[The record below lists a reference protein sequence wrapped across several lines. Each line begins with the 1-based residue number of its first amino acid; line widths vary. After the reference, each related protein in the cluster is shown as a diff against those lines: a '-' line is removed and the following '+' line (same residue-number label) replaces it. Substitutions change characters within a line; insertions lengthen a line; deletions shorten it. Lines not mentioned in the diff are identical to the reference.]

1 MALGLGGQFLLLLW
15 KELLLARR
23 KPCSLVFQFV
33 LPLAFAAFLVV
44 LRLLVNNDNIS
55 ETVWT
60 EFQVNNFTTKG
71 TANRTEILYFPNNSK
86 ATQILN
92 DVQTNMGGSFTVTGF
107 ATEALLE
114 SHQDLNTDTVWAAV
128 VFDTSSNDY
137 SSTIPNQ
144 VKYTL
149 RVARENAADSWRTA
163 NTYPFFRV
171 PGYRNNQTEGGAPN
185 YYSTGFLTLQ
195 YQVGR
200 SVINIQSGNTNFDN
214 LNFYLKKMPYRDFI
228 QDNLLSVLQVWLPFF
243 VMLSFIITA
252 LQTTKGV
259 TYEKEKRLKESM
271 KLMGMNEAMY
281 WFSIFTK
288 AMVFLLIASG
298 FFILCMFVKTGSNG
312 SVFNYSDGSLIFV
325 FFILYDIA
333 LITFCIMLSSF
344 FNKANTASYAGGLL
358 YFGFFF
364 PWFFLN
370 SEYET
375 MTAEQKF
382 ASCLPF
388 NTAMAIGFNII
399 GIHEGTGEGAQWDNF
414 YKTPSVDD
422 NFTLGGVM
430 LVLVLDIVIHL
441 LITWYV
447 GNVFP
452 GEFGMPRPFYF
463 PFTKSYWGCGK
474 SERDFDKELRHS
486 TANPKFFERDPPD
499 MKAGISINKLRKEF
513 GSGKNKKVAVEGTTL
528 NIYEGQITALLGHN
542 GAGKTTTMSMLTGF
556 IPPSSGTAKVNGY
569 DIMTQ
574 IDKVR
579 QSIGLCP
586 QHDIL
591 FETMT
596 VKEHLEYFCKLKGT
610 PKKDID
616 SKVTEMI
623 KVLGMVEKTNYAAGN
638 LSGGQKRKLSVGIAI
653 IGDSKIIILDEPTSG
668 MDPAARR
675 QTWDILQKFRE
686 NRTMVLSTHFMDEAD
701 LLGDR
706 IAIMAEGVVKCVGT
720 SLFLKKAF
728 GAGYHLVMVKD
739 KSCNVSNVTQLVQS
753 HVGSAILES
762 EISAELSYLLPFDQ
776 SKSFSKLFADV
787 EQKKSSL
794 GIQSFG
800 TTATTMEEV
809 FLKVGES
816 GKEDVEEEADRLATQ
831 AHLTPQ
837 TPPPSHVIN
846 PAFEHEGEKIALTDV
861 SNGVNGVSNGET
873 KKNGDNNLS
882 KYVEFNKE
890 LKKNKGMALT
900 LQQFKSM
907 LIKKAI
913 HSWRNRIVTFVQLVL
928 PVIFTILA
936 LVIELNSSG
945 FSDEPALNLDLSSF
959 ENPVTI
965 YNNPGNTI
973 ATKYKD
979 LFLTAEDAS
988 SATSYDRYVIDKM
1001 KEVGM
1006 SAYSKKYIVGLDDN
1020 GATATTTYFN
1030 GDPFHSPAI
1039 ALGYTLDA
1047 ILKAYKSST
1056 QYSIQTVNY
1065 PFKRSLDA
1073 NSNRVAGNAGSG
1085 FSIAFV
1091 ILFGVAFL
1099 STSFILFLI
1108 KERMSGSKHLQ
1119 KVSGLSSL
1127 TYWLANFVWDY
1138 INYLFPA
1145 VMMVICFAAFR
1156 PDAYFLGSPSR
1167 IGLVFLVYILFGW
1180 ASLPYT
1186 YVLHYLFKT
1195 PASGMVTITM
1205 CNILTGLA
1213 TTLTIFLL
1221 MFPSFGTQD
1230 VALQLDWIFAIIFPH
1245 YNLGSSIMNIYTN
1258 YEYINTCENS
1268 NYQVTCQIPSMS
1280 TGSCCMD
1287 NCGTSCLRFVLD
1299 YTSMTYPGIGKYILM
1314 MVIQGAVYL
1323 LLVTLAELNFFFWI
1337 MYKIKG
1343 QKLHTAQVNSEG
1355 EIEGES
1361 LEEDVKKE
1369 RKRINETEIS
1379 KLQET
1384 DALVLKN
1391 LAKNYGRFRAVKGV
1405 SIGIPR
1411 QECFGLLGQNGA
1423 GKTTTFKM
1431 MTGDEIVTGGNAF
1444 LNKYDVKNNIKEVQ
1458 QNLGYCPQFDALID
1472 QMTGREILFMFAR
1485 LRGVKEEYIPR
1496 VVMELIKVLML
1507 EKYSDRQCGT
1517 YSGGN
1522 KRKLSTAISLIG
1534 DPPFVFLD
1542 EPTTGMDPGARRQL
1556 WNVLSQVRESGR
1568 TLILTSHSMEECDAL
1583 CTRLVIMVNGQFVCL
1598 GSPQHLKN
1606 KFGSG
1611 YTLIVRLSADDSNPT
1626 AIKNFIKERF
1636 ADSQI
1641 FDDHHGYVHFQIPD
1655 TTVSLSTV
1663 FGAMEEA
1670 SSSLGLEDYSVH
1682 QTTLEQVFLT
1692 FTTNQ
1697 VPPKEKTKDKGCC
1710 GLCTCWSLCACTLC
1724 CGDY

>member
-1 MALGLGGQFLLLLW
+1 GYTV
-15 KELLLARR
+15 R
-23 KPCSLVFQFV
+23 S
-33 LPLAFAAFLVV
+33 FA
-44 LRLLVNNDNIS
+44 N
-55 ETVWT
+55 E
-60 EFQVNNFTTKG
+60 G
-71 TANRTEILYFPNNSK
+71 
-86 ATQILN
+86 
-92 DVQTNMGGSFTVTGF
+92 
-107 ATEALLE
+107 LLE
-114 SHQDLNTDTVWAAV
+114 TYQELNKDNVWAAV

-137 SSTIPNQ
+137 SAAIPDQ

-149 RVARENAADSWRTA
+149 RVARENADDRWRTD

-171 PGYRNNQTEGGAPN
+171 PGYRNNLQFGGEPN
-185 YYSTGFLTLQ
+185 YYKTGFLSLQ
-195 YQVGR
+195 YEVGR
-200 SVINIQSGNTNFDN
+200 AIINRRSGNTNFDN
-214 LNFYLKKMPYRDFI
+214 LDFYMKKMPYQDFI
-228 QDNLLSVLQVWLPFF
+228 KDNLISVLQIWLPFF
-243 VMLSFIITA
+243 IMLSFIITA

-271 KLMGMNEAMY
+271 KLMGMSEAMY
-281 WFSIFTK
+281 WAAVFVK
-288 AMVFLLIASG
+288 AMIFLLLASA
-298 FFILCMFVKTGSNG
+298 FFILCMFVKVGDNG
-312 SVFNYSDGSLIFV
+312 RVFNASDASLIFV
-325 FFILYDIA
+325 FFIIYDIS
-333 LITFCIMLSSF
+333 LITFCIMVSTF
-344 FNKANTASYAGGLL
+344 FSKANTSAYAGGLL

-370 SEYET
+370 TEYET
-375 MTAEQKF
+375 MTTGAKV

-388 NTAMAIGFNII
+388 NTAMAMGFNII
-399 GIHEGTGEGAQWDNF
+399 GIHEGTGEGAQWSNF
-414 YKTPSVDD
+414 NKPPSVDD
-422 NFTLGGVM
+422 NFSLGGVM
-430 LVLVLDIVIHL
+430 LMLILDIVIHL
-441 LITWYV
+441 LVTWYV

-452 GEFGMPRPFYF
+452 GEFGIPRPFYF
-463 PFTKSYWGCGK
+463 PFTRSYWGCCDK
-474 SERDFDKELRHS
+474 TEKDFDRDLRHDTS
-486 TANPKFFERDPPD
+486 NPKFFERDPPEL
-499 MKAGISINKLRKEF
+499 KPGIKILKLRKVF
-513 GSGKNKKVAVEGTTL
+513 GRGRKKKVAVEGTTL

-556 IPPSSGTAKVNGY
+556 LPPTSGTAKVNGY
-569 DIMTQ
+569 DIMTD

-591 FETMT
+591 FESMT
-596 VKEHLEYFCKLKGT
+596 VEEHLYYFCKLKGT
-610 PKKDID
+610 PAKDITNE
-616 SKVTEMI
+616 VREMI
-623 KVLGMVEKTNYAAGN
+623 KVLGMEAKTHYAAGN

-686 NRTMVLSTHFMDEAD
+686 KKTMVLSTHFMDEAD

-706 IAIMAEGVVKCVGT
+706 IAIMAEGVVKCCGT
-720 SLFLKKAF
+720 SHFLKKAF

-739 KSCNVSNVTQLVQS
+739 KSCNVAEVTKLVQS
-753 HVGSAILES
+753 HVSSAVLES

-776 SKSFSKLFADV
+776 SETFSQLFMDV
-787 EQKKSSL
+787 EKKKSSL

-816 GKEDVEEEADRLATQ
+816 GQEDVEEEAERLNAQ
-831 AHLTPQ
+831 AHAIQQSQQNL
-837 TPPPSHVIN
+837 
-846 PAFEHEGEKIALTDV
+846 AFVHEEGDKIPMTDV
-861 SNGVNGVSNGET
+861 KVTVNGEVNGEVKEVNGEAKT
-873 KKNGDNNLS
+873 NGDVSLS
-882 KYVEFNKE
+882 KYTEFNKE
-890 LKKNKGMALT
+890 IKKNGGMALT
-900 LQQFKSM
+900 FQQFKSM
-907 LIKKAI
+907 IIKKAI
-913 HSWRNRIVTFVQLVL
+913 HSWRNRIVTFVQLAL

-936 LVIELNSSG
+936 LVIELNASE
-945 FSDEPALNLDLSSF
+945 FSEEPSLPLNLANF

-965 YNNPGNTI
+965 YNNPTNDI
-973 ATKYKD
+973 AGKYKD
-979 LFLTAEDAS
+979 LFTSTEDAS
-988 SATSYDRYVIDKM
+988 SAASYDRYVIDKM

-1006 SAYSKKYIVGLDDN
+1006 SVYSKRYIVGLDDSN
-1020 GATATTTYFN
+1020 PNTTTYFN

-1039 ALGYTLDA
+1039 ALAFTLDA
-1047 ILKAYKSST
+1047 SLKQYGSSAMG
-1056 QYSIQTVNY
+1056 IQTNNH
-1065 PFKRSLDA
+1065 PFKRSLED
-1073 NSNRVAGNAGSG
+1073 NSQRAAGTAGSG

-1091 ILFGVAFL
+1091 ILFGVSFL
-1099 STSFILFLI
+1099 TTSFILFLI
-1108 KERMSGSKHLQ
+1108 KERVSGAKHLQ

-1138 INYLFPA
+1138 INYLIPA
-1145 VMMVICFAAFR
+1145 ILMVVCFAAFR
-1156 PDAYFLGSPSR
+1156 PDAYFLGEPSR
-1167 IGLVFLVYILFGW
+1167 ISLILLVYVLFGW

-1195 PASGMVTITM
+1195 PATGMVTITM
-1205 CNILTGLA
+1205 LNILTGLA
-1213 TTLTIFLL
+1213 TTLAVFLL
-1221 MFPSFGTQD
+1221 MVPTFGTQNI
-1230 VALQLDWIFAIIFPH
+1230 ALQLDWIFALIFPH

-1258 YEYINTCENS
+1258 YQYINTCESS
-1268 NYQVTCQIPSMS
+1268 NYQLTCQIPGRE

-1287 NCGTSCLRFVLD
+1287 KCGTSCLRFVLD
-1299 YTSMTYPGIGKYILM
+1299 YLSMTYPGIGKYVLL

-1323 LLVTLAELNFFFWI
+1323 LLVTLAELNFFYWV
-1337 MYKIKG
+1337 MYKLRGK
-1343 QKLHTAQVNSEG
+1343 QHTAQVFSE
-1355 EIEGES
+1355 ES
-1361 LEEDVKKE
+1361 MGSDETEDDDVKNE
-1369 RKRINETEIS
+1369 RKRINATEIS

-1391 LAKNYGRFRAVKGV
+1391 LAKNYGNFRAVKGV

-1431 MTGDEIVTGGNAF
+1431 MTGDEIVTGGNAY
-1444 LNKYDVKNNIKEVQ
+1444 LNKYDVKNHIKEVQ

-1485 LRGVKEEYIPR
+1485 LRGVQEQYIDR

-1507 EKYSDRQCGT
+1507 EKYADRQCGT

-1534 DPPFVFLD
+1534 DPPFIFLD

-1606 KFGSG
+1606 KFGNG
-1611 YTLIVRLSADDSNPT
+1611 YTLIVRLSADNTDSREL
-1626 AIKNFIKERF
+1626 KNFIKERF
-1636 ADSQI
+1636 KDSEI

-1655 TTVSLSTV
+1655 ATVSLSTV

-1670 SSSLGLEDYSVH
+1670 KSRLGLEDYSVH

-1697 VPPKEKTKDKGCC
+1697 VPPKEKKKPKGCC
-1710 GLCTCWSLCACTLC
+1710 GLCTCCSCCACTMC
-1724 CGDY
+1724 CGED